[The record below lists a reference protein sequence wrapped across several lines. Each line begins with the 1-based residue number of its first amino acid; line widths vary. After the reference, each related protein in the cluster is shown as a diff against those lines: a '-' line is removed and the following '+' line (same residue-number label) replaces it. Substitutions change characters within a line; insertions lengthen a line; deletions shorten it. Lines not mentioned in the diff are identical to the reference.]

1 MLTRRCVCQ
10 FLLTSSSN
18 MADPILH
25 FLVLGHSF
33 VTRAERSLLSI
44 SDDNFTLPRVSHQVK
59 LQGCSGAH
67 VYDIMPL
74 YRHCSFFADVVI
86 LDIGTNDLLDRHV
99 LPHTLALQVF
109 DIARRLSSYAGI
121 KHVIILEAL
130 PRTTWGKYGA
140 PVSFSHKV
148 SQYNSKLKK
157 PSVPV
162 QTNCT
167 CHILVPQRHSFQ
179 NRNLH
184 FRRCTSQLGGPSE
197 IYQICWPCHPQDK
210 SHFQIH
216 FLLTFLN
223 FI

>member
-1 MLTRRCVCQ
+1 MT
-10 FLLTSSSN
+10 
-18 MADPILH
+18 DPILNI
-25 FLVLGHSF
+25 LVLGHSF

-74 YRHCSFFADVVI
+74 YRHCSYFADVVI
-86 LDIGTNDLLDRHV
+86 LDIGTNDLIDRHV

-109 DIARRLSSYAGI
+109 DIARSLTSYAGI

-148 SQYNSKLKK
+148 SQYNSKLKNLVYQYK
-157 PSVPV
+157 ETVPATFWFHKGIASKIETYISDGV
-162 QTNCT
+162 HLNSAT
-167 CHILVPQRHSFQ
+167 F
-179 NRNLH
+179 RN
-184 FRRCTSQLGGPSE
+184 
-197 IYQICWPCHPQDK
+197 I
-210 SHFQIH
+210 
-216 FLLTFLN
+216 
-223 FI
+223 